1 MVQKTFQTPALNPR
15 RFWGKI
21 LVMET
26 ELEAKFLD
34 IDPDSLRKSLKE
46 NGAKL
51 AHPERLMKRKAFD
64 FPDERLE
71 KEGGWI
77 RVRDEGDKIT
87 LSYKRLVDRTLHGT
101 KEITV
106 EVSDFEKTCNILI
119 AAGLQAD
126 AYQETKREKWELEGS
141 EITIDTWPW
150 IPTFVEIE
158 APTEDKLKEVASKI
172 DLDWSKAMH
181 GSVETAYQKYF
192 DVTEE
197 EVDNWESITFAPVP
211 EWLEVKRR
219 K

>member
-1 MVQKTFQTPALNPR
+1 
-15 RFWGKI
+15 
-21 LVMET
+21 MET

-46 NGAKL
+46 SGAKL

-87 LSYKRLVDRTLHGT
+87 LSYKRLVDRTIHGT

-158 APTEDKLKEVASKI
+158 AGSEDKLKEVVKKI
-172 DLDWSKAMH
+172 GLDWKNAMH

-192 DVTEE
+192 DVTEQ
-197 EVDNWESITFAPVP
+197 EVDSWENITFTPVP

>member
-1 MVQKTFQTPALNPR
+1 
-15 RFWGKI
+15 
-21 LVMET
+21 MET

-46 NGAKL
+46 SGAKL

-126 AYQETKREKWELEGS
+126 AYQETRREKWELEGS

-150 IPTFVEIE
+150 IPAFVEIE
-158 APTEDKLKEVASKI
+158 AGSEDKLKEVVKKI
-172 DLDWSKAMH
+172 GLDWKNAMH

-197 EVDNWESITFAPVP
+197 EVDNWESITFTPVP

>member
-1 MVQKTFQTPALNPR
+1 
-15 RFWGKI
+15 
-21 LVMET
+21 MET

-46 NGAKL
+46 SGAKL

>member
-1 MVQKTFQTPALNPR
+1 
-15 RFWGKI
+15 
-21 LVMET
+21 MET

-46 NGAKL
+46 SGAKL

-119 AAGLQAD
+119 AAGLQVD

-158 APTEDKLKEVASKI
+158 APTEDKLKEVVKKI
-172 DLDWSKAMH
+172 GLDWKNAMH

-192 DVTEE
+192 DVTEQ
-197 EVDNWESITFAPVP
+197 EVDNWESITFTSVP

>member
-1 MVQKTFQTPALNPR
+1 
-15 RFWGKI
+15 
-21 LVMET
+21 MET

-34 IDPDSLRKSLKE
+34 IDPDSLHEKLKE
-46 NGAKL
+46 IGAKL
-51 AHPERLMKRKAFD
+51 VHPERLMKRKVFD

-71 KEGGWI
+71 KEGGWV

-106 EVSDFEKTCNILI
+106 EVSDFEKTCDILI

-126 AYQETKREKWELEGS
+126 AYPETKREKWELEGS

-158 APTEDKLKEVASKI
+158 AGSEDKLKEVVKKI
-172 DLDWSKAMH
+172 GLDWSKAMH

-192 DVTEE
+192 DVTEQ
-197 EVDNWESITFAPVP
+197 EVDNWESITFTPVP
-211 EWLEVKRR
+211 EWLKVKRR

>member
-1 MVQKTFQTPALNPR
+1 
-15 RFWGKI
+15 
-21 LVMET
+21 MET

-46 NGAKL
+46 SGAKL

-126 AYQETKREKWELEGS
+126 AYQETRREKWELEGS

-158 APTEDKLKEVASKI
+158 AGSEDKLKEVVKKI
-172 DLDWSKAMH
+172 GLDWKNAMH

-197 EVDNWESITFAPVP
+197 EVDNWESITFTPVP

>member
-1 MVQKTFQTPALNPR
+1 
-15 RFWGKI
+15 
-21 LVMET
+21 MET

-34 IDPDSLRKSLKE
+34 IDPESLRKSLKE
-46 NGAKL
+46 IGAKL
-51 AHPERLMKRKAFD
+51 AHPERLMKRKVFD

-197 EVDNWESITFAPVP
+197 EVDNWESITFTPVP

>member
-1 MVQKTFQTPALNPR
+1 
-15 RFWGKI
+15 
-21 LVMET
+21 MET

-34 IDPDSLRKSLKE
+34 INADSLRKKLKE
-46 NGAKL
+46 IGASL
-51 AHPERLMKRKAFD
+51 VHPEQLMKRKVFD

-71 KEGGWI
+71 KEGGWV
-77 RVRDEGDKIT
+77 RVRDEGNKIT

-119 AAGLQAD
+119 AAGLQVD
-126 AYQETKREKWELEGS
+126 AYQETKRERWELDGS

-158 APTEDKLKEVASKI
+158 ANSEEKLKEIVKKI
-172 DLDWSKAMH
+172 DLDWLKAMH

-197 EVDNWESITFAPVP
+197 EVDNWEIITFTPVP

>member
-1 MVQKTFQTPALNPR
+1 
-15 RFWGKI
+15 
-21 LVMET
+21 MET

-46 NGAKL
+46 SGAKL

-158 APTEDKLKEVASKI
+158 AGSEDKLKEVVKKI
-172 DLDWSKAMH
+172 GLDWKNAMH

-192 DVTEE
+192 DVTEQ
-197 EVDNWESITFAPVP
+197 EVDSWENITFTPVP